1 VAFLFF
7 VTFGLQSDVDCM
19 KQLLIFLLLV
29 LSICSQAQTRYYLT
43 CKVSPSEQIV
53 FKKLQIQPKSID
65 SIQVGAEVKQ
75 LIEKIQQKGYLTA
88 RKDSLIFRKDTAK
101 LYLSIGRLFQWK
113 RLAAGNLP
121 LSLQQRINFEEKD
134 FLNKPFETKKT
145 EIIKQNALRYA
156 ENNGYPFATIR
167 LDSLSIDQGQVAAAW
182 RYEPN
187 KYMKFDTLLITG
199 SINLKK
205 SFLQRYLKIRQGQ
218 AFNQQKVET
227 AEKLL
232 RALPYLR
239 VRQKPTVIFDS
250 ERAFVHLFLD
260 KKRTNQI
267 DGILGVLPNEAR
279 SNEVLITGE
288 INLNLQNIFNGG
300 QAFKTKWQ
308 RLQTTSQLLDMS
320 LFLPSLFR
328 SNWEVE
334 GRFYLIKQDS
344 SFVNNELQ
352 AILSYPTSNLGKW
365 QFKINRRKSN
375 LGDSEEFV
383 SAATLPPFAE
393 VNFTAYGVA
402 YQWNNLDDIGYPHQ
416 GTYYKLSADFGTK
429 KISKNVFFADSLY
442 NDLKLNTSQTVLQG
456 EFAQYFRLSRRQ
468 VLLTR
473 VTAGA
478 IWNPH
483 LFLNDLFRVGG
494 LNSLRGHN
502 QNVFYASAYGI
513 FTAEYRLFLEEQS
526 YIFLFYDQAYLQR
539 KVLQENTQDYPLGI
553 GAGINLAT
561 QAGTFSLV
569 YALGQAENDPIGFVR
584 SKIHFGLVSR
594 F

>member
-1 VAFLFF
+1 MAFLFF